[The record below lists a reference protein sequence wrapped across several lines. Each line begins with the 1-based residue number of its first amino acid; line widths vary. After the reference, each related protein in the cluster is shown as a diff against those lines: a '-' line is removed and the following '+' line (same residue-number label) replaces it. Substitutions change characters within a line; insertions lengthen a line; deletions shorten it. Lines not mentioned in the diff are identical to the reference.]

1 MITTQLATKA
11 NITIIIIFWLI
22 NMVYRV
28 GFAMYQ
34 LSDRPFTNPSH
45 ADNLLVNI
53 MYVISLF
60 TFLFAL
66 IIVLMLYCDL
76 CGSHSDRLLWRN
88 IMFRNISFFFYVV
101 VSGIFLFGGF
111 DIFQFSASKMI
122 ITYTFTNFFSFY
134 LQYLYM
140 PCNQIVLNS

>member
-111 DIFQFSASKMI
+111 DIF
-122 ITYTFTNFFSFY
+122 
-134 LQYLYM
+134 
-140 PCNQIVLNS
+140 